1 MDSLKKYFL
10 NDKALSS
17 KSWEELDQVVE
28 SRTEELLR
36 TNARLESEIKERRAT
51 QEALQMQNS
60 HLEALQEISIDIV
73 SQLETKTLL
82 RSIITKVG
90 ALLDSQD
97 AYIALHDKEKNE
109 LNITVATGKYKH
121 VLHNYFK
128 PGEGACGRILNSGEP
143 LLVKNYQNWEGKLDN
158 VLYKDLNSLIGAP
171 LKKGSETIGVLT
183 FGFFNEKEIGEYE
196 LNLLS
201 SFSKPAAIALSN
213 ANLMSELN
221 MQLSEKEM
229 VEKEKEEIYKQLLHS
244 QKMEAI
250 GTLAGGIAHD
260 MNNILMAIQGN
271 VSLLKL
277 KSVNENPDYKRFN
290 NISDLVASGSRLTR
304 QILGFARGGKYKVE
318 SANVNTI
325 LHKTC
330 NVFGRT
336 RKNINIHENYTDKIW
351 SINADKSQIEQVLL
365 NLFVNAYHAMPGNG
379 DIYINT
385 ENTILTDDDVALLMI
400 EAGEYVKISI
410 RDTGEGMSN
419 EVMERVFEP
428 FFTTKAMSECSG
440 LGLASAYGIIK
451 NHNGLI
457 NVESEERSG
466 TTFNIYIPASGTY
479 TNSQKSANFKKRI
492 HGNEKILLIDDEDLV
507 REICSEYLEE
517 LGYHNIC
524 VGSGK
529 EGIEIYKLDS
539 ENIDMVI
546 IDLVMPDMS
555 GQETFEALKKINKDV
570 KVLLSSGY
578 SLKENAAKVLDQA
591 DFIQKPFNITDFSTK
606 IREVLRNN

>member
-28 SRTEELLR
+28 TRTEELLR

-221 MQLSEKEM
+221 MQLTEKEM

-325 LHKTC
+325 LMKTC

-351 SINADKSQIEQVLL
+351 SIDADKSQIEQVLL

-379 DIYINT
+379 DIYIST

-400 EAGEYVKISI
+400 EAGEYVKISV
-410 RDTGEGMSN
+410 RDTGEGMTN
-419 EVMERVFEP
+419 EVMERIFEP

-457 NVESEERSG
+457 NVESEKGSG
-466 TTFNIYIPASGTY
+466 TTFHIYIPASGTHI
-479 TNSQKSANFKKRI
+479 NSQKSADYKKRI

-555 GQETFEALKKINKDV
+555 GQETFEELKKINKDV

-606 IREVLRNN
+606 IREILRNN